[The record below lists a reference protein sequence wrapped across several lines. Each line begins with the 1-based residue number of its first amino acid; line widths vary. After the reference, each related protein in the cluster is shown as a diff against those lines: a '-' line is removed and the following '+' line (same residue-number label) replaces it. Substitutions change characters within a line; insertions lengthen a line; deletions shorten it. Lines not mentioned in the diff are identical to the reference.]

1 MPRLKKLAWGVR
13 VEGLEELRRELGR
26 RGLDVRAGVEAVCEA
41 GAAVVGEELARR
53 GPGRV
58 GESIV
63 RETTGKAASRVTVSV
78 GPDRRTAAVGR
89 WLEFGTKPHAI
100 PFVRNGRGRR
110 GRRLKVLKI
119 GGRYVRR
126 VMHPGARAR
135 PFMRPGL
142 AASRGEATAAMG
154 AEMKRVVGA

>member
-1 MPRLKKLAWGVR
+1 MPRLKTLAWGVR

-41 GAAVVGEELARR
+41 GAAVVGEELAQR

-78 GPDRRTAAVGR
+78 GGVGR
-89 WLEFGTKPHAI
+89 GGGG
-100 PFVRNGRGRR
+100 GRGLELGPRR
-110 GRRLKVLKI
+110 DAMRFGGKGGGGGGRRLKVLKI